1 MNEAQRLRILPLVVA
16 FPLFLQNL
24 DAYIMATALPTMA
37 RALQV
42 PVLDLNLAITA
53 YLLSLA
59 VFLPA
64 SAWLAARFGAKRV
77 FIAAVLFFSLGGY
90 SQIPRESSGH
100 ATAMASMVQQL
111 SMAVGVVVGASAV
124 SVAGWLRGAPGA
136 PNSGDFTVA
145 FLLLALLALCSAS
158 AFRRF
163 RAEDGKELRS
173 GPRRTG

>member
-37 RALQV
+37 QALRV

-64 SAWLAARFGAKRV
+64 SAWLAGRFGAKRV
-77 FIAAVLFFSLGGY
+77 FIAAVVLFSLGSALCGLAN
-90 SQIPRESSGH
+90 SVLELVGFRIVQGMGG
-100 ATAMASMVQQL
+100 AMMVPVGRSLLLRAVPAQH
-111 SMAVGVVVGASAV
+111 MVRAMVWFTVPGAVGRVLGPAFGGLVV
-124 SVAGWLRGAPGA
+124 
-136 PNSGDFTVA
+136 TVA
-145 FLLLALLALCSAS
+145 PWRWIFFLVVP
-158 AFRRF
+158 F
-163 RAEDGKELRS
+163 
-173 GPRRTG
+173 